1 MPGAR
6 RSTTT
11 QARPCAAPASLASQL
26 VEEACNRGNLTIL
39 DELLPPAGGADDA
52 TPLGRLREY
61 LAAFRIAV
69 PDARWTIIEQIATPE
84 ALVLRLQ
91 VQGTFSGPLLGLA
104 PPGRPA
110 TLTGVAIGH
119 LAAGRLVALWLQADL
134 LDLLQQLEV
143 LPPLALTQAL
153 TMARVLHAGTLLAA
167 APGREPS
174 RAPPRPKT
182 RR

>member
-1 MPGAR
+1 MPRAR
-6 RSTTT
+6 RTETT
-11 QARPCAAPASLASQL
+11 RGRRRAAPAALL
-26 VEEACNRGNLTIL
+26 CRLIEEACNQGDLTIL
-39 DELLPPAGGADDA
+39 DALLPPAGGADDV

-61 LAAFRIAV
+61 LAAFRTAV
-69 PDARWTIIEQIATPE
+69 PDARWTIIEQIAGPE
-84 ALVLRLQ
+84 AVMLRLQ

-110 TLTGVAIGH
+110 SLTGVVISRFS
-119 LAAGRLVALWLQADL
+119 AGRLVALWLQADL